1 MCNAYVPCK
10 NNKTG
15 GKSKMREG
23 RKVNTRLL
31 RVVER
36 VARTK
41 VANGLPWP
49 PFCAGIYH
57 QPKRPKIKLDK

>member
-1 MCNAYVPCK
+1 MCNAYVLCK

-15 GKSKMREG
+15 GKSKMKEG
-23 RKVNTRLL
+23 QKVNTKLL

-36 VARTK
+36 IARTK
-41 VANGLPWP
+41 AVNGLPWP
-49 PFCAGIYH
+49 PFCMGIYH

>member
-1 MCNAYVPCK
+1 MCNAYVLCK

-23 RKVNTRLL
+23 RKVDTKLL
-31 RVVER
+31 RVIER
-36 VARTK
+36 MARTK
-41 VANGLPWP
+41 AANGLPFP
-49 PFCAGIYH
+49 PPCMGIYH